1 MADPDY
7 DDDELFA
14 DLYADDALPA
24 EAHAPAAP
32 IEHTSTEITTPTL
45 DNNVTVRNEDLSGG
59 IDASANGLD
68 TWGEANEN
76 GHHISSHQME
86 RDDSRADYEDSP
98 IGIKEDG

>member
-14 DLYADDALPA
+14 DLYADDAPPA
-24 EAHAPAAP
+24 VAQALAAP
-32 IEHTSTEITTPTL
+32 IEDTSPEVAVPTF
-45 DNNVTVRNEDLSGG
+45 DNDVTARNEDPSGVA
-59 IDASANGLD
+59 DASANGTD
-68 TWGEANEN
+68 TWGETNEN
-76 GHHISSHQME
+76 GHNIGSHEME

>member
-14 DLYADDALPA
+14 DLYAD
-24 EAHAPAAP
+24 EAPAAEAPPP
-32 IEHTSTEITTPTL
+32 IAPDAEESTELTAKQGDAVAVKT
-45 DNNVTVRNEDLSGG
+45 EDY
-59 IDASANGLD
+59 SAGVGAPMNGAD

-76 GHHISSHQME
+76 GQDGGFVKME
-86 RDDSRADYEDSP
+86 RDDSRAGYEDTP

>member
-14 DLYADDALPA
+14 DLYADDAP
-24 EAHAPAAP
+24 PAAH
-32 IEHTSTEITTPTL
+32 IEDTSTEVAAPTL
-45 DNNVTVRNEDLSGG
+45 DNDVTVRNEDLSGG
-59 IDASANGLD
+59 VDASANGLD

-76 GHHISSHQME
+76 GHISSHQME